1 MTPNT
6 PPTSRRLR
14 RFLLRVAFYATAVLV
29 LLPMAFC
36 HVMTS
41 LPRPASL
48 EAPPPGYEE
57 IHIDSE
63 GLRLRGWLA
72 RSGGTRPAAIVIH
85 GLGDSIESYT
95 LLANALRRRGHTVLL
110 LDLRGHG
117 GSAGSRTTLGDHE
130 REDVR
135 AGIDRLKGERLAPSG
150 VILFGHSMGAVAV
163 LRAAAGRSDV
173 RAVIVEAPFDT
184 LRETIAHHGELL
196 YHIPRWLPI
205 ARISIAFAEIAAHF
219 DADRVDAVAAARD
232 IHAPLLAIADGADVR
247 MPEVVVRKVAD
258 AHPGPTRVWV
268 VPGAGHLGAI
278 ADASYDREIE
288 GFLTENGL

>member
-1 MTPNT
+1 MTPTT
-6 PPTSRRLR
+6 PPTSHRLR
-14 RFLLRVAFYATAVLV
+14 RFLLRVAFYSTVVLV

-48 EAPPPGYEE
+48 EPPPPGYEE
-57 IHIDSE
+57 IHIESE

-72 RSGGTRPAAIVIH
+72 RSDGTRPAAIVVH

-95 LLANALRRRGHTVLL
+95 PLANALRGRGHSVLL

-117 GSAGSRTTLGDHE
+117 GSADSRTTLGDHE

-135 AGIDRLKGERLAPSG
+135 AGIARLQGEGLAKSG

-163 LRAAAGRSDV
+163 LRAAAGRSEV

-219 DADRVDAVAAARD
+219 DADRVDAVTAARD

-247 MPEVVVRKVAD
+247 MPEAVVRKIAD

-268 VPGAGHLGAI
+268 VPGAGHLGAM
-278 ADASYDREIE
+278 ADTDYGRQIE